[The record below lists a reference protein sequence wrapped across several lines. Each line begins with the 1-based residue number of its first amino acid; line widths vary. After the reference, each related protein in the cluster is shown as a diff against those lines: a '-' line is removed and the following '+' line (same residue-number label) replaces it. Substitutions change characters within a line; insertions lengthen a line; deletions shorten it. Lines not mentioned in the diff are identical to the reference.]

1 MPTMEWT
8 DRIRPTDLQQLII
21 NWETQ
26 QEVKGTSKELDFMPP
41 VKLFAPAGAM
51 TWLIAECDD
60 KGLAFGLADLGFETP
75 EIGYISLSEIFSV
88 RIGHLFIEQDL
99 YFKPTKTLTQYAD
112 EARQKGRLI
121 A

>member
-1 MPTMEWT
+1 MEWT
-8 DRIRPTDLQQLII
+8 DRIRPADLQQLII

-26 QEVKGTSKELDFMPP
+26 LEVKGTSKELDFKPP

-51 TWLIAECDD
+51 TWLIAECDND
-60 KGLAFGLADLGFETP
+60 GLAFGLADLGFETP
-75 EIGYISLSEIFSV
+75 EMGYISLPEIFGV
-88 RIGHLFIEQDL
+88 RIGHLYIEQDL

-112 EARQKGRLI
+112 EARSKGRII